1 MADEDNKDT
10 NAEAAEG
17 ASEPAEEQAEQTET
31 AEQGG
36 GEEEDVDTLKQ
47 KLADA
52 QAQAEENWNQVL
64 RMRAE
69 AENTR
74 RRAEKDVENA
84 KRAAYEKFAGEMLAV
99 KDSLEMGV
107 QAAQDDNADVAKL
120 REGSELTLRM
130 MDQAMEKFDIVAIE
144 PDGEKFNPDYHEA
157 MAAQPSAEHEPNTVM
172 NVVQKGYAMGERLIR
187 PARVIVAKQ
196 DDSAQQGD
204 SQGGDESGGSGD
216 NGDGTPGEA

>member
-1 MADEDNKDT
+1 MADEENKDT
-10 NAEAAEG
+10 HTEAAES
-17 ASEPAEEQAEQTET
+17 ASEAAEEQAEHAEA
-31 AEQGG
+31 AEQGEQ
-36 GEEEDVDTLKQ
+36 GEEDDVETLKQ

-52 QAQAEENWNQVL
+52 QAQADENWNQVL

-69 AENTR
+69 VENTR

-84 KRAAYEKFAGEMLAV
+84 KRSAYEKFAGEMLAV

-130 MDQAMEKFDIVAIE
+130 LDQAMEKFEIVAIE
-144 PDGEKFNPDYHEA
+144 PEGEKFNPDYHEA

-187 PARVIVAKQ
+187 PARVIVAKA
-196 DDSAQQGD
+196 DESSQQGD
-204 SQGGDESGGSGD
+204 GGGDSGSD
-216 NGDGTPGEA
+216 NDNEA